1 MANKGTCKAAECG
14 KDVRA
19 KGYCDRHYRQW
30 RKGKLAKPRYTSC
43 HAEGCH
49 KPRERRGLCAEHFA
63 KEYGKKAE
71 TTEAAAAGGVVT

>member
-30 RKGKLAKPRYTSC
+30 RKGKLPKPRYTSC

-71 TTEAAAAGGVVT
+71 TTEAAPPVAS